1 MRQDGVGADPAAVI
15 ARIRHWASGLLD
27 PLALAAYVAWAAVWV
42 GTGAILA
49 RQDPA
54 ALLPARLLMLGF
66 LAAFIVALR
75 DQDTRPRWRFDLA
88 LLGQLGCSLGLLWL
102 GAGSGTAPVLLV
114 LLAAMLAARFRAL
127 PLLLVLAGVNL
138 VVAVIM
144 RWQWQADWGWIATS
158 LAGYASFQAFAALL
172 MRSANRAEAAS
183 EALRAVNADLLA
195 TRSLLAE
202 SARDSERLRLSRE
215 LHDVAGHKLTALKL
229 NLRQLQ
235 REPALEGNAALQTSA
250 TLADELLDD
259 LRAVVRELRRHDGL
273 DLGEALRQL
282 AAPLPRP
289 RVQVQVDE
297 DARAP
302 DAARAEALLWVA
314 QEALTN
320 AARHSGAR
328 QAWLHLAREPAGL
341 RLSVEDD
348 GRVQWPPAPG
358 NGLRGM
364 RERLVALGGE
374 LVLANSPHG
383 GLKVMATLPQEIDA

>member
-1 MRQDGVGADPAAVI
+1 MFE
-15 ARIRHWASGLLD
+15 RIRQWTSGLFD
-27 PLALAAYVAWAAVWV
+27 PLALAAYMAWVAVWV
-42 GTGAILA
+42 GTSASLA
-49 RQDPA
+49 RQDPD

-66 LAAFIVALR
+66 LAAFVVALR
-75 DQDTRPRWRFDLA
+75 CEDTRPRPRFDLA
-88 LLGQLGCSLGLLWL
+88 LMVQLGCALGLLWL
-102 GAGSGTAPVLLV
+102 GVGSGTAPILLV
-114 LLAAMLAARFRAL
+114 LFAAMLSARLPGL
-127 PLLLVLAGVNL
+127 PLLLALVGVNL
-138 VVAVIM
+138 AVAAIM
-144 RWQWQADWGWIATS
+144 RWQWQAGWAWVGTS
-158 LAGYASFQAFAALL
+158 VSAFAAFQAFAALL
-172 MRSANRAEAAS
+172 MRYARQAEAAS

-235 REPALEGNAALQTSA
+235 REPALDGNAALQTS
-250 TLADELLDD
+250 TRLADELLDD

-273 DLGEALRQL
+273 DLGDALRQL

-297 DARAP
+297 GARAP
-302 DAARAEALLWVA
+302 DAARAEALLRVA

-320 AARHSGAR
+320 AARHSGAHR
-328 QAWLHLAREPAGL
+328 AWLHLARQPEGL
-341 RLSVEDD
+341 RLTVEDD
-348 GRVQWPPAPG
+348 GRVQWPPTPG

-383 GLKVMATLPQEIDA
+383 GLKVTATLPQETEA

>member
-1 MRQDGVGADPAAVI
+1 MLE
-15 ARIRHWASGLLD
+15 RIRQWTSGLLD

-42 GTGAILA
+42 GTSANLT
-49 RQDPA
+49 RQDPD

-66 LAAFIVALR
+66 LAAFVVAMR
-75 DQDTRPRWRFDLA
+75 CEDTRPRWRFDLS
-88 LLGQLGCSLGLLWL
+88 LLVQLACALGLLTL
-102 GAGSGTAPVLLV
+102 GAGSGTAPILLV
-114 LLAAMLAARFRAL
+114 LFAAMLAARFPGL
-127 PLLLVLAGVNL
+127 PLLLALLGVNL
-138 VVAVIM
+138 AVAAIM
-144 RWQWQADWGWIATS
+144 RWQWQAGWAWIGTS
-158 LAGYASFQAFAALL
+158 VSAFAAFQAFAALL
-172 MRSANRAEAAS
+172 MRYANQAEAAS

-273 DLGEALRQL
+273 DLGDALRQL

-297 DARAP
+297 GARAP
-302 DAARAEALLWVA
+302 DAAQAEALLRVA

-328 QAWLHLAREPAGL
+328 QAWLHLARQPEGL
-341 RLSVEDD
+341 RLTVEDD
-348 GRVQWPPAPG
+348 GRVHWPPTPG

-374 LVLANSPHG
+374 LVLANSPRG
-383 GLKVMATLPQEIDA
+383 GLKVTATLPQETEA